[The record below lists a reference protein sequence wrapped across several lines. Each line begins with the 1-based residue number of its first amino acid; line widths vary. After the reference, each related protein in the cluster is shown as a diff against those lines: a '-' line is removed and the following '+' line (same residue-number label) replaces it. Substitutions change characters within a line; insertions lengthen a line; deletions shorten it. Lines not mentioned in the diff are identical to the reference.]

1 LLADEAVEV
10 DPVKIHETF
19 GRGYGIFGG
28 APVGRAKLKF
38 SARRARWVA
47 QEEWHPDQVSSV
59 LPDGTLM
66 LEVPYSDTRE
76 LIGEILRHGTDVE
89 VIEPPALREQA
100 AATIDKMLNV
110 YR

>member
-1 LLADEAVEV
+1 
-10 DPVKIHETF
+10 
-19 GRGYGIFGG
+19 
-28 APVGRAKLKF
+28 VGRAKLKF

-89 VIEPPALREQA
+89 VIEPQALRAQTAETLSKALGAYQ
-100 AATIDKMLNV
+100 
-110 YR
+110 

>member
-1 LLADEAVEV
+1 
-10 DPVKIHETF
+10 
-19 GRGYGIFGG
+19 
-28 APVGRAKLKF
+28 
-38 SARRARWVA
+38 VA

-89 VIEPPALREQA
+89 VIEPQNLREQA